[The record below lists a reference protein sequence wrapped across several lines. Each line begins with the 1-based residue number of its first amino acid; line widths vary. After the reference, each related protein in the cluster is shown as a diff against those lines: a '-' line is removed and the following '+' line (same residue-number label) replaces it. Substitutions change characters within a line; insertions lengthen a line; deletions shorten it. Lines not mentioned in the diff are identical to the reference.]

1 MTQAVRPTSV
11 MSATTL
17 SLADTYAEALLAALP
32 EDTSP
37 EDVAE
42 ELGGL
47 VTSLEEVQGLDELL
61 TTSLLDPAR
70 RVEMIRR
77 VFDGRVSEPVAAF
90 LGVLARRGRLGLLRA
105 AAQRFQRAINAHE
118 GKIEVTVTT
127 AVPLEAAQGK
137 HIAESLGKAM
147 DADVVLHTQTDEAL
161 LGGMTVRV
169 GDCVY
174 DGSVAATLKQL
185 TRRLRKRV
193 AGQLETDTA
202 DGG

>member
-1 MTQAVRPTSV
+1 MTQAARPTSV

-17 SLADTYAEALLAALP
+17 SLADTYAEALLTALP
-32 EDTSP
+32 DEASP
-37 EDVAE
+37 EEVAE
-42 ELGGL
+42 EL
-47 VTSLEEVQGLDELL
+47 TSLVASLDEVQGLDELL
-61 TTSLLDPAR
+61 TTSLLDATR

-105 AAQRFQRAINAHE
+105 AALRFERAIYARE
-118 GKIEVTVTT
+118 GRIEVTVTT
-127 AVPLEAAQGK
+127 AVPLTGDQEQQ
-137 HIAESLGKAM
+137 IADSLGEAM
-147 DADVVLHTQTDEAL
+147 EIDVVLRTQIDEAL

-193 AGQLETDTA
+193 AGQFEPDTP

>member
-1 MTQAVRPTSV
+1 MTQATRPTSV

-32 EDTSP
+32 ADTRP
-37 EDVAE
+37 EDVAD
-42 ELGGL
+42 ELGQL
-47 VTSLEEVQGLDELL
+47 VAALDEVQGLDEFL

-105 AAQRFQRAINAHE
+105 AAQRFQRAMNARE
-118 GKIEVTVTT
+118 GKVEVTVTT
-127 AVPLEAAQGK
+127 AVPLEAAQEK
-137 HIAESLGKAM
+137 EVAESLGSAM
-147 DADVVLHTQTDEAL
+147 DAEIVLHTQTDADL

-169 GDCVY
+169 GDRVY

-193 AGQLETDTA
+193 AGQLDTDTP